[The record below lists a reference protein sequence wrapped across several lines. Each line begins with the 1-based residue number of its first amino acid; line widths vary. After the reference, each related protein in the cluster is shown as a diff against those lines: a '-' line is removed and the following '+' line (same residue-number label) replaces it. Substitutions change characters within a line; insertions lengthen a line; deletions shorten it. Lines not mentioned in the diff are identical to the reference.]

1 MKGSTSSPSAPLE
14 YTQGIVL
21 APMAGY
27 TDSAFRR
34 ICKRL
39 GATCLVT
46 EMIASAGLSSKSE
59 RTRAMLSFTDE
70 EKPIGVQLFG
80 SDPEHFAKAARIVSD
95 MGFAFIDINAGC
107 PAKKVVSRGSG
118 SALLRDIP
126 RLRAIVRATGEN
138 TELPVT
144 VKIRLGWSPSEPIP
158 DDLPAMLGDDGASAL
173 TVHGRF
179 RCDIFSGTAR
189 VDAIASIVEN
199 SPIPVLANGESRS
212 VEAALS
218 FLHSSGAGGLL
229 VGRGALGNPWI
240 FRGFSGSPREALP
253 RPGEL
258 HETIMEQLEM
268 MSGYI
273 PQQHLYHIM
282 RGHLV
287 LYFRG
292 FRGASA
298 IRDRAVHTECREEVE
313 ELAVIAD
320 DMVQEHIEHAI

>member
-1 MKGSTSSPSAPLE
+1 MKGSTPSPSAPRE

-34 ICKRL
+34 ICRRF

-46 EMIASAGLSSKSE
+46 EMIASAGLASKSE
-59 RTRAMLSFTDE
+59 RTSAMLSFTDE

-80 SDPEHFAKAARIVSD
+80 SDPKNFSRAARIVSD
-95 MGFAFIDINAGC
+95 KGFAFIDINAGC
-107 PAKKVVSRGSG
+107 PAKKVVSGGSG

-126 RLRAIVRATGEN
+126 RLRAIVRSTCGH

-144 VKIRLGWSPSEPIP
+144 VKIRLGWSPSEPVP
-158 DDLPAMLGDDGASAL
+158 DDLAAMLGDDGASAL
-173 TVHGRF
+173 AVHGRY
-179 RCDIFSGTAR
+179 RSDLFSGDPR
-189 VDAIASIVEN
+189 VIEIASIVEH
-199 SPIPVLANGESRS
+199 SPIPVLANGESRD
-212 VEAALS
+212 VESALR
-218 FLHSSGAGGLL
+218 FLRSSGAGGLL

-240 FRGFSGSPREALP
+240 FRGFSGSSEDALP

-273 PQQHLYHIM
+273 PQRHLYHIM

-292 FRGASA
+292 FRGASG
-298 IRDRAVHTECREEVE
+298 IRDRAVRTESREQVE
-313 ELAVIAD
+313 ELALIAD
-320 DMVQEHIEHAI
+320 DMVQEHMEHAI